1 MPEKK
6 PNILFLFPDQQRRE
20 YMGFLEQVPVA
31 TENLDRLAREGV
43 AFTDALCPS
52 PVCAPSRACIATG
65 LEYDHNPV
73 PSNGADLPLDCP
85 TFYRRLRDEAGY
97 HVMGCGKFDLHKAT
111 LDWNLDG
118 SRCIQEWGFSDGI
131 DSEGKW
137 DGVNSG
143 WDQPKGPYL
152 KFLHD
157 QNLAAVYAQDMW
169 SRKPATV
176 SHPTAL
182 PEWAYGDNWVA
193 DNAFE
198 LLGRKPADKPWFLQI
213 NFPGPHNPWDVTL
226 EMKLRYDRV
235 DFPPAIENDSD
246 DAKAINWCRQNYA
259 AMCTNIDMW
268 LGRLMDHL
276 ERTGELDNTLILYSS
291 DHGEMLGDKCAWG
304 KSKPYHAS
312 VAVPMVAWGP
322 GLGIV
327 QGLAHDGP
335 STNLDVTATCLDF
348 AGLDVG
354 DVDSRSLR
362 GVLTGRTG
370 EHRDVVLSGLGN
382 WRLAYDGRYKLV
394 KEWQDK
400 QTQLFDLEQDPAES
414 NDIAPQAPEIVAR
427 LEGHLPAKK
436 WSRG

>member
-1 MPEKK
+1 MPQNK

-20 YMGFLEQVPVA
+20 YMGFLEQVPVR
-31 TENLDRLAREGV
+31 TENLDRLAAEGV
-43 AFTDALCPS
+43 TFTDTLCPS

-73 PSNGADLPLDCP
+73 AGNGMNLPLDEP
-85 TFYRRLRDEAGY
+85 NFYRRLRDEAGY

-118 SRCIQEWGFSDGI
+118 SRCVKEWGFSDGI

-143 WDQPKGPYL
+143 WKEPKGPYL

-157 QNLAAVYAQDMW
+157 SNLASIYAQDMW

-198 LLGRKPADKPWFLQI
+198 LLARKPADKPWFLQI

-226 EMKLRYDRV
+226 EMKLQYEGV
-235 DFPPAIENDSD
+235 NFPPAIENESD
-246 DAKAINWCRQNYA
+246 DPKALNWCRQNYA

-276 ERTGELDNTLILYSS
+276 ERIGELDNTLIIYSS

-304 KSKPYHAS
+304 KSKPFHAS
-312 VAVPMVAWGP
+312 VSVPMLIWGP
-322 GLGIV
+322 RLDVKGGLR
-327 QGLAHDGP
+327 HDGP

-348 AGLDVG
+348 AGLDPG
-354 DVDSRSLR
+354 QMDSRSLR
-362 GVLTGRTG
+362 DVLSGKTQS
-370 EHRDVVLSGLGN
+370 HRDVVLSGLGS
-382 WRLAYDGRYKLV
+382 WRIAYDGRYKLV
-394 KEWQDK
+394 TDWQD
-400 QTQLFDLEQDPAES
+400 TPVRLFDLHEDPAES
-414 NDIAPQAPEIVAR
+414 KDIAQAKPDIVQKLQQCL
-427 LEGHLPAKK
+427 LEKK
-436 WSRG
+436 WNK